1 MKANLTNSAPL
12 KAALKETESL
22 NAQIGEDSGGVNLS
36 VAKAYTDTRIDE
48 ERVISDAKYV
58 HNGHAISG
66 GLIDQ
71 LTA

>member
-1 MKANLTNSAPL
+1 MKASLTNSAPL
-12 KAALKETESL
+12 KATLKETASL
-22 NAQIGEDSGGVNLS
+22 NAQMGEDSGGVNLS

-58 HNGHAISG
+58 QNEFAISG